1 MSLAPQGYHDEQA
14 GRDAGHQGIVVSLQL
29 EEQRL
34 RQLPETIGAASS
46 STAWNPFAGASGMA
60 FVS

>member
-14 GRDAGHQGIVVSLQL
+14 GRDAGHQGIVSLQL

-34 RQLPETIGAASS
+34 RQLRETIGAASS